1 MSEIETLNYKSI
13 ISKKLLNVINYLLN
27 LDIQKNEINNEDYI
41 KLINEEKEFYK
52 KKLYDYSILYTSIET
67 AIP

>member
-1 MSEIETLNYKSI
+1 MSEIETLNCKSI
-13 ISKKLLNVINYLLN
+13 ISKKLLNVISYLLN

-52 KKLYDYSILYTSIET
+52 KKLYEYSILYTNI
-67 AIP
+67 

>member
-41 KLINEEKEFYK
+41 KLINEEKEFYN
-52 KKLYDYSILYTSIET
+52 KKLYEYSILYTNI
-67 AIP
+67 